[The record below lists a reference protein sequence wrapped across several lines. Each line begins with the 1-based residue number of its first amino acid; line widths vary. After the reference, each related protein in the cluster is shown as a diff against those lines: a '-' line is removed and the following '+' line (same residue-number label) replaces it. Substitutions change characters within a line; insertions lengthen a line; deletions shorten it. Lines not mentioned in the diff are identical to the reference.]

1 MINLINK
8 NMTPITGAPEFFNED
23 YYIGKERKV
32 MIEGVELK
40 MIHTIDSLN
49 TVRNGTDIDAKD
61 A

>member
-1 MINLINK
+1 
-8 NMTPITGAPEFFNED
+8 MTPITGAPEFFNED